1 MLSIVEEYESE
12 RDTWCYLEPML
23 KPRFDHSA
31 VTIDDRFIY
40 VFGGKDEGENELYS
54 IERYAYDTR
63 TWFEINPKLSFSIQQ
78 IMQPL
83 DDTVYI
89 FGTKTK
95 KEQLKA
101 EFTVE
106 FDVNESPVEAIEES
120 KIYSHDGKLH
130 PRHHQRFFFE
140 GNEITAFKNDKSM
153 TFGMNKQDDKKEGAM
168 DSWNN
173 SIDLDASFNDHT
185 HKARRSNLIVA
196 LMSYNLHLEEKER
209 MTID

>member
-1 MLSIVEEYESE
+1 M
-12 RDTWCYLEPML
+12 
-23 KPRFDHSA
+23 
-31 VTIDDRFIY
+31 DDI
-40 VFGGKDEGENELYS
+40 
-54 IERYAYDTR
+54 
-63 TWFEINPKLSFSIQQ
+63 
-78 IMQPL
+78 
-83 DDTVYI
+83 VYI

-120 KIYSHDGKLH
+120 KIFSHDGKLH
-130 PRHHQRFFFE
+130 PRYHQRFFFE
-140 GNEITAFKNDKSM
+140 GNEITAFRNDKSV

-168 DSWNN
+168 DSWNYT
-173 SIDLDASFNDHT
+173 IDLDASIMNHT
-185 HKARRSNLIVA
+185 HKARSSNLIVA